1 MILLRYSDVYKRQIQ
16 MVTEEKTVDLVLCDE
31 HFALTQEAGL
41 SIKVPFLVWQVV
53 EDDADAVGAI
63 R

>member
-1 MILLRYSDVYKRQIQ
+1 MG
-16 MVTEEKTVDLVLCDE
+16 MVSQGTSVLSLIHISVDIVLCDE

-41 SIKVPFLVWQVV
+41 SIKVPFLVWQVI